1 MTKVDKS
8 VLINREDFLAMLEPL
23 KRFAKKKQVGD
34 AALSMEDGDLVISF
48 VGISTGA
55 PATGNWSGEVRV
67 PGRLIWGIAMV
78 PPEGDP
84 IRLEVRDGRLHIGTL
99 SVSCLAQKT
108 QKSAVN
114 PLMDPELVK
123 MLRLRLIYPLDR
135 LDKAGLTR
143 ALVQAEEK
151 ARKIVGHAAKILA
164 PLNISESDLMRMVKE
179 HLRKGIDAE

>member
-1 MTKVDKS
+1 MRITVADYTYFRSAAVVSRLPVRLPSPPSSYATQTKQEMTKVDKS

-99 SVSCLAQKT
+99 VGELPSAKDSEKRR
-108 QKSAVN
+108 KS
-114 PLMDPELVK
+114 
-123 MLRLRLIYPLDR
+123 LDGPR
-135 LDKAGLTR
+135 TGENAAPSFHLPAG
-143 ALVQAEEK
+143 QA
-151 ARKIVGHAAKILA
+151 G
-164 PLNISESDLMRMVKE
+164 
-179 HLRKGIDAE
+179 